1 MHASVLLRTE
11 YKSLIVHSLHMITIL
26 RSAIWLSML
35 VCSLATA
42 APTHFPIVIGS
53 ALVCRDQVSSDYFND
68 YMMTHFGAPAF
79 SAGGANWWKVNES
92 LFNSPVEYVF
102 VGLGVDFIGATFKD
116 SPEKLVEKVKA
127 AMGVEYKPTGSERW
141 VATSYGVLITYHDR
155 TTPSK
160 MYCFGYPHT
169 PL

>member
-1 MHASVLLRTE
+1 MVSMMRKLL
-11 YKSLIVHSLHMITIL
+11 
-26 RSAIWLSML
+26 WLSL
-35 VCSLATA
+35 LFSGLAVA
-42 APTHFPIVIGS
+42 APSHFSIAIGS

-68 YMMTHFGAPAF
+68 YMLTYFGAPVF

-92 LFNSPVEYVF
+92 IFNSPVEYVF
-102 VGLGVDFIGATFKD
+102 VGVNTDFIGATFKD
-116 SPEKLVEKVKA
+116 SPDKLIENVKN
-127 AMGVEYKPTGSERW
+127 AMGIEYKPAGSERW
-141 VATSYGVLITYHDR
+141 VATTYGVLITYHDR

>member
-1 MHASVLLRTE
+1 MVSRMQKLMWLL
-11 YKSLIVHSLHMITIL
+11 L
-26 RSAIWLSML
+26 L
-35 VCSLATA
+35 VCGLAVA
-42 APTHFPIVIGS
+42 APSHFPIVIGS

-68 YMMTHFGAPAF
+68 YMQTHFGAPAF

-92 LFNSPVEYVF
+92 IFNSPVEYVF
-102 VGLGVDFIGATFKD
+102 VGVNTDFIGATFKD
-116 SPEKLVEKVKA
+116 SPDKLIENVKN
-127 AMGVEYKPTGSERW
+127 AMGIVYKPAGRERW

>member
-1 MHASVLLRTE
+1 MVSMMRKLL
-11 YKSLIVHSLHMITIL
+11 
-26 RSAIWLSML
+26 WLSLLLCGM
-35 VCSLATA
+35 AAA
-42 APTHFPIVIGS
+42 APSHFPIVIGS

-68 YMMTHFGAPAF
+68 YMLTFFGAPAF
-79 SAGGANWWKVNES
+79 NAGGANWWKVNES
-92 LFNSPVEYVF
+92 IFNSPVEYVF
-102 VGLGVDFIGATFKD
+102 VGVGTDFIGATFKD
-116 SPEKLVEKVKA
+116 SPDKLIENVKNAMGIEYKA
-127 AMGVEYKPTGSERW
+127 AGSERW

>member
-1 MHASVLLRTE
+1 
-11 YKSLIVHSLHMITIL
+11 MIPIL
-26 RSAIWLSML
+26 QRSIWLAL
-35 VCSLATA
+35 LACAPVSA
-42 APTHFPIVIGS
+42 APSHFPIVIGS

-68 YMMTHFGAPAF
+68 YMLTHFGAPAF

-92 LFNSPVEYVF
+92 IFNSPVEYVF
-102 VGLGVDFIGATFKD
+102 VGVEVDFIGATFKD
-116 SPEKLVEKVKA
+116 SPEKLIGNVKA
-127 AMGVEYKPTGSERW
+127 AMGIEYKAEGSERW

-155 TTPSK
+155 STPSK